1 MSSPPSSLLSNLV
14 SARKA
19 ATKSSPRQTVKDESG
34 SNPSDANQPAPWPS
48 GDSTMDSARKSTGGG
63 FKEGEIPVSLLS
75 DSIITQTI
83 PGSRNLDLKNPVS
96 NDKPSTLGSPKGTSS
111 IKYSFVLL
119 TEEKYQTWCRGCIAS
134 SINDLACAKP
144 AVSCNTASH
153 VKKHEQVHS
162 NHVYIIST
170 SSNESNPTRKIF
182 NPVKFGTKVNVTDYD
197 QVQVVV
203 NHFNEKLSIEGDPSE
218 ERATILFIDLIS
230 TLASIGTKTFKDDDE
245 GSVVL
250 VENEGY
256 EVGDL
261 EIKNMMTAKEE
272 EHDLITDEKDGN
284 VDVMATD
291 TEVGITPVP
300 QSYPNKKDTKLSIN
314 TFKDDE
320 VEHVG
325 SSPIEEENPPS
336 STRSKRTPR
345 SLQNGKFST
354 SKEFMFRFKNS
365 GDNGYSMMEA
375 LCQRILSLENY
386 TRTKIRPKVLA
397 NGKKI
402 KEVEEGFDVLFNPD
416 HPTTRLSDMQLQL
429 DGFEENLDEI
439 YDKMESPSY
448 WDGPKIKST
457 VYDSLKQQLP
467 SLKAEFYNDVGK
479 SKVIQT
485 LQEELNLLKGR
496 EESQTKINANLQKDL
511 SDLKALVN
519 ELSKSVESANSTSR
533 ISADSDQLRR
543 SSYVDSSN
551 DTVIPSQ
558 STVLGDKIAAIKY
571 QITLMESRM
580 GQEFLQF
587 GNNCLRSHADTC
599 LFVNDHVKNN
609 SFGCF
614 FDLVALMNAPRD
626 SQTDEKTFLDASYN
640 AQRTKFLSMSEVST
654 STSFLHV
661 TPLVF
666 CASNKQLHDSFVVHG
681 SVDKLLPL
689 VKNRES
695 WSSKGGLFGM
705 KRELERNIASKVSAI
720 DIDIHSTLGTGPAA
734 DLAKEYLRA
743 SHGCFNDFVNWTENF
758 FHKLQAMASVSE
770 DEAWALILDCWMT
783 FFIDL
788 RKIRMECSS
797 LSLAGLEAD
806 SDQRKEIVARY
817 IWTMGKAIKLQEE
830 FREKQFRNHPSIS
843 TVINFYLFSH
853 KVSQTAHTKQMTK
866 VHDELKGIQ
875 AWRSST
881 TRDLNKLLKKS

>member
-1 MSSPPSSLLSNLV
+1 
-14 SARKA
+14 
-19 ATKSSPRQTVKDESG
+19 
-34 SNPSDANQPAPWPS
+34 
-48 GDSTMDSARKSTGGG
+48 
-63 FKEGEIPVSLLS
+63 
-75 DSIITQTI
+75 
-83 PGSRNLDLKNPVS
+83 
-96 NDKPSTLGSPKGTSS
+96 
-111 IKYSFVLL
+111 
-119 TEEKYQTWCRGCIAS
+119 
-134 SINDLACAKP
+134 
-144 AVSCNTASH
+144 
-153 VKKHEQVHS
+153 
-162 NHVYIIST
+162 
-170 SSNESNPTRKIF
+170 
-182 NPVKFGTKVNVTDYD
+182 
-197 QVQVVV
+197 
-203 NHFNEKLSIEGDPSE
+203 
-218 ERATILFIDLIS
+218 
-230 TLASIGTKTFKDDDE
+230 
-245 GSVVL
+245 
-250 VENEGY
+250 
-256 EVGDL
+256 
-261 EIKNMMTAKEE
+261 
-272 EHDLITDEKDGN
+272 
-284 VDVMATD
+284 
-291 TEVGITPVP
+291 
-300 QSYPNKKDTKLSIN
+300 
-314 TFKDDE
+314 
-320 VEHVG
+320 
-325 SSPIEEENPPS
+325 
-336 STRSKRTPR
+336 
-345 SLQNGKFST
+345 
-354 SKEFMFRFKNS
+354 
-365 GDNGYSMMEA
+365 MMEA
-375 LCQRILSLENY
+375 LCQRILTLEAY

-397 NGKKI
+397 NTKKI
-402 KEVEEGFDVLFNPD
+402 KEVEEGFDVLFNPN
-416 HPTTRLSDMQLQL
+416 HPTTRLASMQLQL
-429 DGFEENLDEI
+429 DGFEENLDEL

-448 WDGPKIKST
+448 WDEPKIKSV
-457 VYDSLKQQLP
+457 VYDSITQQTP
-467 SLKAEFYNDVGK
+467 ELKAQFYSDVGK

-485 LQEELNLLKGR
+485 LQDELNKIKIDADMQKKRNETLK
-496 EESQTKINANLQKDL
+496 D
-511 SDLKALVN
+511 DLKALTILVN
-519 ELSKSVESANSTSR
+519 ELSASSKPNDPINSGGSER
-533 ISADSDQLRR
+533 DQLRR
-543 SSYVDSSN
+543 SSFVDDSN
-551 DTVIPSQ
+551 AGIVPSQ
-558 STVLGDKIAAIKY
+558 STVLADKIAAIKY

-587 GNNCLRSHADTC
+587 GNICLRSHADTC
-599 LFVNDHVKNN
+599 LFVNDNVKNN

-705 KRELERNIASKVSAI
+705 KRELERNISSKVSAI

-758 FHKLQAMASVSE
+758 FHELQAMASVSE

-881 TRDLNKLLKKS
+881 TRDLNKLLKKA

>member
-1 MSSPPSSLLSNLV
+1 MSPGLNQVQLL
-14 SARKA
+14 
-19 ATKSSPRQTVKDESG
+19 
-34 SNPSDANQPAPWPS
+34 NQLLGHLGIALRILLRSRP
-48 GDSTMDSARKSTGGG
+48 GGG
-63 FKEGEIPVSLLS
+63 FNEGEIPVSLLS
-75 DSIITQTI
+75 DSIISQQNI
-83 PGSRNLDLKNPVS
+83 PGSRNLDDVKSSV
-96 NDKPSTLGSPKGTSS
+96 NDKPSQMGSPKGTSS

-119 TEEKYQTWCRGCIAS
+119 TKLKYETWCRGLIAS
-134 SINDLACAKP
+134 SINDQACAKLS
-144 AVSCNTASH
+144 VKCNTASH
-153 VKKHEQVHS
+153 VKKHDHVEV
-162 NHVYIIST
+162 NHVYILATNGSD
-170 SSNESNPTRKIF
+170 SSSTRKLF
-182 NPVKFGTKVNVTDYD
+182 NPVKFTTKVNEEDIPASEVIIKR
-197 QVQVVV
+197 
-203 NHFNEKLSIEGDPSE
+203 FNEQLVAEGDPTE
-218 ERATILFIDLIS
+218 ERATSKFIDLATS
-230 TLASIGTKTFKDDDE
+230 LLTESMKVARSVDD
-245 GSVVL
+245 GSVVM
-250 VENEGY
+250 VENFE
-256 EVGDL
+256 EESDDHDL
-261 EIKNMMTAKEE
+261 KTMMTAKEE
-272 EHDLITDEKDGN
+272 PELILNSKAENPDLIRVESQ
-284 VDVMATD
+284 
-291 TEVGITPVP
+291 VGIMIVP
-300 QSYPNKKDTKLSIN
+300 PEEPSKNPSKLTIN
-314 TFKDDE
+314 TVRDDY
-320 VEHVG
+320 VEG
-325 SSPIEEENPPS
+325 TNSLPIEDENLL
-336 STRSKRTPR
+336 STKSKRTPR

-365 GDNGYSMMEA
+365 GDNGDSMLEA
-375 LCQRILSLENY
+375 LCQRILTLESY

-397 NGKKI
+397 NTKKI

-416 HPTTRLSDMQLQL
+416 HPIERMSSMQLQL

-439 YDKMESPSY
+439 YDKIEATPSY
-448 WDGPKIKST
+448 TQPNFNVLVHDAFT
-457 VYDSLKQQLP
+457 KQVP
-467 SLKAEFYNDVGK
+467 SLQAKFYADVGK

-485 LQEELNLLKGR
+485 LQAELNHLKLESDKYEKARETLYKDLKGL
-496 EESQTKINANLQKDL
+496 QQKVDDLAATATTNLH
-511 SDLKALVN
+511 VP
-519 ELSKSVESANSTSR
+519 STSGG
-533 ISADSDQLRR
+533 DNDQLRR
-543 SSYVDSSN
+543 SSFIGPQEA
-551 DTVIPSQ
+551 TGAIG
-558 STVLGDKIAAIKY
+558 STLDLNDKISEIKY
-571 QITLMESRM
+571 QLTLMESRM

-587 GNNCLRSHADTC
+587 GNISLRSHADTC
-599 LFVNDHVKNN
+599 LFVNDNVKNN

-705 KRELERNIASKVSAI
+705 KRELERNISSKVSAI
-720 DIDIHSTLGTGPAA
+720 DIDINSTLGPGLAA

-758 FHKLQAMASVSE
+758 FHELQAMASVSE
-770 DEAWALILDCWMT
+770 AEAWALILDCWMT

-797 LSLAGLEAD
+797 LSLAGLDAD

-853 KVSQTAHTKQMTK
+853 KVSQTAHTKQMSK

-875 AWRSST
+875 AWRSAT
-881 TRDLNKLLKKS
+881 TRDLNKLLKKT